1 MKYNAIGLAHFVR
14 NEPKIYLFNMPLLVD
29 QSYTYSIIPYSI
41 IGRFSKIR
49 KASFFMKRAIL
60 LVRNVPDSNEMWS
73 HNFGKGQAVL
83 DF

>member
-1 MKYNAIGLAHFVR
+1 VKEEIIDFMIGIIFF
-14 NEPKIYLFNMPLLVD
+14 LF
-29 QSYTYSIIPYSI
+29 Q
-41 IGRFSKIR
+41 
-49 KASFFMKRAIL
+49 KRARL